1 MDLSGVG
8 GEICYYEDSR
18 KIVIIYENYLVELQR
33 APTPDIK
40 DIIEEEEEEKEG
52 DQISSSQ
59 NF

>member
-8 GEICYYEDSR
+8 GEICYYEDSK
-18 KIVIIYENYLVELQR
+18 KIAIIYENELVELQR

-40 DIIEEEEEEKEG
+40 DIIIEEEKEG

-59 NF
+59 NV

>member
-8 GEICYYEDSR
+8 GEICYYENSR
-18 KIVIIYENYLVELQR
+18 QIIIIYENELVKLQR

-40 DIIEEEEEEKEG
+40 DIIEEQEKEG

-59 NF
+59 NL

>member
-18 KIVIIYENYLVELQR
+18 KIVIIYENDLVKLQR

-40 DIIEEEEEEKEG
+40 DIIEEEEEKEG